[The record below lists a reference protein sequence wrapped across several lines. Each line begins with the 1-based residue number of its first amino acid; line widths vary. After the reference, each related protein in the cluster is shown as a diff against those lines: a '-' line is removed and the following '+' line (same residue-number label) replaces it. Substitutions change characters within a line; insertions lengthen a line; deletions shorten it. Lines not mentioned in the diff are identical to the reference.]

1 MKTIVGLFDSFQDAQ
16 ETVRDLEASG
26 FNQDRMSVVAQH
38 DVLGQEE
45 ESGAT
50 GTGAVIGAGFGV
62 LAGLAVVTIP
72 GIGLVA
78 AIGPIIAGG
87 VLGAV
92 AGGLIGSLV
101 DAGVPAE
108 QAEFYSEGVRRGGT
122 LVAVATHDADAPRAV
137 EILNRHHPVNLNER
151 VAQWQQEG
159 FSPRH

>member
-1 MKTIVGLFDSFQDAQ
+1 MKTIVGLFDTFQDAQ
-16 ETVRDLEASG
+16 ETIRDLEASG
-26 FNQDRMSVVAQH
+26 FNQDRMSVVTQH
-38 DVLGQEE
+38 QVLAEE
-45 ESGAT
+45 QDGGAT
-50 GTGAVIGAGFGV
+50 GAGAVIGAGFGV
-62 LAGLAVVTIP
+62 LAGLAAVTIP

-108 QAEFYSEGVRRGGT
+108 QAEYYAEGVRRGGT

-137 EILNRHHPVNLNER
+137 EILNRHNPVNLNER
-151 VAQWQQEG
+151 VTQWQQQG
-159 FSPRH
+159 GPPAH

>member
-26 FNQDRMSVVAQH
+26 FNQDRMSVVTQH
-38 DVLGQEE
+38 QVLAEE
-45 ESGAT
+45 EDGGAT
-50 GTGAVIGAGFGV
+50 GAGAVIGAGFGV
-62 LAGLAVVTIP
+62 LAGLAAVTIP

-78 AIGPIIAGG
+78 AIGPIIASG